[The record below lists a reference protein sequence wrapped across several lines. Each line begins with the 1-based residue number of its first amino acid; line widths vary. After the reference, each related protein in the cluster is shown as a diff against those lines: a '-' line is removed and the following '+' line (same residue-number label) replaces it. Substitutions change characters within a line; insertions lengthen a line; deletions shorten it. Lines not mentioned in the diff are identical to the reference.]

1 MTRARALAVLSGIF
15 SVGIAVG
22 LALSGLRAPEAVPQ
36 WHETTAL
43 SASRTYAQ
51 AIGLAT
57 GEVLVVGGMDRDP
70 ATRTYSHAEIIDP
83 RTGSTTPDPAA
94 RIARMWQ
101 TLTTL
106 RSDLVLVVDGT
117 ERLPDGWHALA
128 YAETFDPWSH
138 TWRTVRAPTYA
149 RSDHSAVLL
158 NDGRVLVIGGNDG
171 PKWITPSEIYDP
183 LTDRWSKAAPLPV
196 GRTRFTAVT
205 LPDGRVLVAGGLLQP
220 GPATDTTLMYDPATD
235 AWSDGP
241 RMRARRAIY
250 AAVTLPNRDVLFIGG
265 QEDGSNSAERYDVR
279 TQEFVYAGTLA
290 SPRMYGQAAVL
301 DDGTVVYAGGIGIPA
316 RGFAT
321 TTDVERWDPRTN
333 LWTASAP
340 LNVGRAGGAV
350 VAIAGGVYLI
360 GGSADLDRP
369 ISSVELL
376 R

>member
-171 PKWITPSEIYDP
+171 PKGITPAEI
-183 LTDRWSKAAPLPV
+183 
-196 GRTRFTAVT
+196 
-205 LPDGRVLVAGGLLQP
+205 
-220 GPATDTTLMYDPATD
+220 
-235 AWSDGP
+235 
-241 RMRARRAIY
+241 
-250 AAVTLPNRDVLFIGG
+250 
-265 QEDGSNSAERYDVR
+265 
-279 TQEFVYAGTLA
+279 
-290 SPRMYGQAAVL
+290 
-301 DDGTVVYAGGIGIPA
+301 
-316 RGFAT
+316 
-321 TTDVERWDPRTN
+321 
-333 LWTASAP
+333 
-340 LNVGRAGGAV
+340 
-350 VAIAGGVYLI
+350 
-360 GGSADLDRP
+360 
-369 ISSVELL
+369 
-376 R
+376 

>member
-1 MTRARALAVLSGIF
+1 MRRARVLAVFAVIF
-15 SVGIAVG
+15 SVGIVVG
-22 LALSGLRAPEAVPQ
+22 LALSGLRASETAPE
-36 WHETTAL
+36 WHQTTAL
-43 SASRTYAQ
+43 SGSRTYAQ

-70 ATRTYSHAEIIDP
+70 ATRTYTPAEILDP
-83 RTGSTTPDPAA
+83 RTGLTTPDPSA

-138 TWRTVRAPTYA
+138 TWRTVRAPTFK

-171 PKWITPSEIYDP
+171 PNWIKQSEIYDP
-183 LTDRWSKAAPLPV
+183 LTDRWTLAAQLPV

-205 LPDGRVLVAGGLLQP
+205 LPDGSVLVAGGLMQP
-220 GPATDTTLMYDPATD
+220 APATDTTLLYDPATD
-235 AWSDGP
+235 SWSNGP
-241 RMRARRAIY
+241 RMQARRAIY
-250 AAVTLPNRDVLFIGG
+250 AAVTLANRDILFIGG

-279 TQEFVYAGTLA
+279 LHQFVYAGTLA
-290 SPRMYGQAAVL
+290 SPRMFGQAAAL

-333 LWTASAP
+333 EWTASAP
-340 LNVGRAGGAV
+340 LNVGRAGGAI
-350 VAIAGGVYLI
+350 VATAGGVYLI
-360 GGSADLDRP
+360 GGSIDEDRP

>member
-1 MTRARALAVLSGIF
+1 MTRARVLTVLIF
-15 SVGIAVG
+15 SVGIVVG
-22 LALSGLRAPEAVPQ
+22 LALSGLRAPEAPPE
-36 WHETTAL
+36 WHQTTAL
-43 SASRTYAQ
+43 SGSRTYAQ

-70 ATRTYSHAEIIDP
+70 ALRTYSHAEILDP
-83 RTGSTTPDPAA
+83 RTGTTTPDPSA

-117 ERLPDGWHALA
+117 ERRPDGWHALA

-138 TWRTVRAPTYA
+138 TWRTVRPPTYA

-171 PKWITPSEIYDP
+171 PTWITPSEIYDP
-183 LTDRWSKAAPLPV
+183 LTDRWATAAPLPI

-205 LPDGRVLVAGGLLQP
+205 LPDGRVLVAGGLTQP
-220 GPATDTTLMYDPATD
+220 APATDTTLLYDPATD

-241 RMRARRAIY
+241 RMQARRAIY
-250 AAVTLPNRDVLFIGG
+250 AAVTLPNRDILFIGG
-265 QEDGSNSAERYDVR
+265 QEDGSNTAERYDVR
-279 TQEFVYAGTLA
+279 LQEFVYAGTLA

-301 DDGTVVYAGGIGIPA
+301 DDGTVVYAGGIAIPP
-316 RGFAT
+316 RGYAPT
-321 TTDVERWDPRTN
+321 ADVERWDPRTN
-333 LWTASAP
+333 EWTASAP
-340 LNVGRAGGAV
+340 LNVGRAGGAI
-350 VAIAGGVYLI
+350 VATAGGVYLI
-360 GGSADLDRP
+360 GGSTDDDQP
-369 ISSVELL
+369 IASVELL

>member
-1 MTRARALAVLSGIF
+1 MTRARLLAILSLVF
-15 SVGIAVG
+15 SVGLIAG
-22 LALSGLRAPEAVPQ
+22 LALSAARAPEAAPTWQ
-36 WHETTAL
+36 QTTAL
-43 SASRTYAQ
+43 SGSRTYAQ

-83 RTGSTTPDPAA
+83 RTGASTPDPST

-138 TWRTVRAPTYA
+138 TWRTVRAPTFA

-171 PKWITPSEIYDP
+171 PKWIKQSEIYDP
-183 LTDRWSKAAPLPV
+183 LTDRWSLAAQLPV

-205 LPDGRVLVAGGLLQP
+205 LPDGRVLVAGGLQQP
-220 GPATDTTLMYDPATD
+220 APATDTTLLYDPATD
-235 AWSDGP
+235 SWSDGP
-241 RMRARRAIY
+241 RMQARRAIY
-250 AAVTLPNRDVLFIGG
+250 ATVTLPNRDILFIGG
-265 QEDGSNSAERYDVR
+265 QEDGSNTAERYDVR
-279 TQEFVYAGTLA
+279 LHQFVYAGTLA
-290 SPRMYGQAAVL
+290 SPRMYGQAAL
-301 DDGTVVYAGGIGIPA
+301 LEDGTVVYAGGIAIPA
-316 RGFAT
+316 RGFAP

-333 LWTASAP
+333 DWSTSAP
-340 LNVGRAGGAV
+340 LNVGRAGGAI
-350 VAIAGGVYLI
+350 VATAGGVYLI
-360 GGSADLDRP
+360 GGSTDLDQP
-369 ISSVELL
+369 IASVELL